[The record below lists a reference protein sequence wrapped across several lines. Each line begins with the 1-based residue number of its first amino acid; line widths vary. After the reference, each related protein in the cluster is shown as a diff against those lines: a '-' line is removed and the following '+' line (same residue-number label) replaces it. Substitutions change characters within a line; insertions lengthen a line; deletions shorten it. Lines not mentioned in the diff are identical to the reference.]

1 MHAQATRKLTPWQKS
16 LSDARRLAK
25 MVLGGDASVAMADHD
40 GGTYRDV
47 IIGHTRDYIV
57 QQIGREAAAV
67 KHAKERF
74 GERRDAFPWPQVG
87 QIVSINYAHSRATV
101 REIREHMRQR
111 ELSR

>member
-1 MHAQATRKLTPWQKS
+1 MHAQATRKLTPWQQS

-25 MVLGGDASVAMADHD
+25 MVLGGDASVGMADHD
-40 GGTYRDV
+40 GGTYRGV

-67 KHAKERF
+67 IHAKERF

-87 QIVSINYAHSRATV
+87 QIASINYAHSRAVV
-101 REIREHMRQR
+101 REIRERSRER